1 MKDKKIIVVVSIL
14 ILVLIVLVVL
24 LINNKGII
32 NTKEENKNYEK
43 DFGSY
48 QISSNWIEVEH
59 NNSRYRYVKKS
70 EKGNYQTN
78 NISIRQLENKYS
90 KKNHMQFKNSI
101 LSSLAGQNLKDIQDI
116 KASGST
122 TKNGDILYTFILSGD
137 EGVTTEYCIIGDYK
151 FILVTEVN
159 LDKSEETD
167 NIAKQIVDSF
177 KWKD

>member
-24 LINNKGII
+24 LINNKGNI

-90 KKNHMQFKNSI
+90 KKI
-101 LSSLAGQNLKDIQDI
+101 ICNLKIQ
-116 KASGST
+116 
-122 TKNGDILYTFILSGD
+122 F
-137 EGVTTEYCIIGDYK
+137 
-151 FILVTEVN
+151 
-159 LDKSEETD
+159 
-167 NIAKQIVDSF
+167 
-177 KWKD
+177 